1 MTKDELIVAV
11 RDVAAKRAGAVPTK
25 ATFTKAT
32 KIGAR
37 RIQRHFANW
46 DEVCVA
52 AGLGRAPQ
60 QRKVKNDAVF
70 EAMRDAFLACGG
82 IVGRPEF
89 HRQFR
94 FSRSLLD
101 RRFGGWRDAV
111 IAFSGWV
118 DRREPDFPYRAQLAE
133 QMVEQKKSARDF
145 GDPVGFRGLS
155 HAPTNEMGVVLAFG
169 AAADALG
176 FGVETVGVGFPDCTA
191 KRRIAEGRWRS
202 VRIEFEYRSRN
213 FRDHR
218 HDPAGCDLIVCWEHD
233 WPEAPVEVLELKS
246 AIQGL
251 RGQESR

>member
-1 MTKDELIVAV
+1 MDKDELIASM
-11 RDVAAKRAGAVPTK
+11 RDMAAKRGGTAPTMT
-25 ATFTKAT
+25 AFRQAT
-32 KIGAR
+32 KIGDR
-37 RIQRHFANW
+37 TIRRHFARW
-46 DEVCVA
+46 SDLCAA
-52 AGLGRAPQ
+52 AGLARAPME
-60 QRKVKNDAVF
+60 QRVTHEAVF
-70 EAMRDAFLACGG
+70 KAMREAFLACGG
-82 IVGRPEF
+82 IAARPVF
-89 HRQFR
+89 HRHFQ
-94 FSRSLLD
+94 FSRSLLE
-101 RRFGGWRDAV
+101 RRFGGWPEALS
-111 IAFSGWV
+111 AFAGWA
-118 DRREPDFPYRAQLAE
+118 ELCAPDFPYREQLSE
-133 QMVEQKKSARDF
+133 QMQVQRKSTREF

-246 AIQGL
+246 AIAGL
-251 RGQESR
+251 RG